1 MVALFSFN
9 DILQPPGELQE
20 TDPIHSHGHAGEAN
34 YTQHV
39 YYNVS

>member
-1 MVALFSFN
+1 MKPRKIIETA
-9 DILQPPGELQE
+9 GELQE